1 MITRDFVIIR
11 DLVIT
16 RDFMVTRDLVIMWSF
31 VKKTGNYLEEN
42 GGCDSFEKVIMSS
55 TLQSKIWQSMSIV

>member
-1 MITRDFVIIR
+1 MITRDYVIIR
-11 DLVIT
+11 DLVIA
-16 RDFMVTRDLVIMWSF
+16 RDLVIMWSF
-31 VKKTGNYLEEN
+31 VKKTWNYLEEN

>member
-1 MITRDFVIIR
+1 MITRDFV
-11 DLVIT
+11 
-16 RDFMVTRDLVIMWSF
+16 
-31 VKKTGNYLEEN
+31 KKIGNYLEED

>member
-1 MITRDFVIIR
+1 
-11 DLVIT
+11 
-16 RDFMVTRDLVIMWSF
+16 MWGF
-31 VKKTGNYLEEN
+31 VKKTGNYLEED